1 MKTTLPG
8 LGLLLVL
15 SACGGSGSSSS
26 NAAATQA
33 SAAQSD
39 YDAKKGAG
47 KFTEFPVPAALDPS
61 MAEAGQKAYDLKCSA
76 CHKLTDERLVGPGWS
91 GVTQRHQPV
100 WIMNFL
106 TNVSEMIDKD
116 PALQAQ
122 LEICLVRMPN
132 QNVSDDEARQLLE
145 FMRKNDGVK

>member
-1 MKTTLPG
+1 MKNLFSIALAFG
-8 LGLLLVL
+8 IALIG
-15 SACGGSGSSSS
+15 CGGNSGSSQTN
-26 NAAATQA
+26 NAV
-33 SAAQSD
+33 SAAQAA
-39 YDAKKGAG
+39 YNAKKGQG
-47 KFTEFPVPAALDPS
+47 KYAEFPVPATLDAA
-61 MAEAGQKAYDLKCSA
+61 MADAGNKTYDLKCSS

-91 GVTQRHQPV
+91 GVTSRHEPV

-145 FMRKNDGVK
+145 FMRKNDGLK